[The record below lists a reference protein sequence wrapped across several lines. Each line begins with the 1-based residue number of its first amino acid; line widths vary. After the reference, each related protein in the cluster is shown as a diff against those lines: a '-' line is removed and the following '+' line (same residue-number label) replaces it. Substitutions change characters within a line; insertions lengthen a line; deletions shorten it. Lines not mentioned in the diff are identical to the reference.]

1 MMFEFDPIFAGI
13 LLIFTCACVYF
24 NWRGGYRQGVLTAGG
39 IFYDHAVK
47 DTISY
52 LIEAKEL
59 SPHWRHHI
67 DQILIDNIANQGAI
81 DRGLT
86 SKKPVE
92 KLG

>member
-1 MMFEFDPIFAGI
+1 MFEFDIFI
-13 LLIFTCACVYF
+13 MFIFTCACVYF
-24 NWRGGYRQGVLTAGG
+24 NWRSGYRQGVLTAGSL
-39 IFYDHAVK
+39 FYDHAVK

-67 DQILIDNIANQGAI
+67 DQLLIDNIANQGAI

-86 SKKPVE
+86 SKDPAKT
-92 KLG
+92 LG

>member
-1 MMFEFDPIFAGI
+1 MFEFDIFLAI
-13 LLIFTCACVYF
+13 IMLAFTCACVYF
-24 NWRGGYRQGVLTAGG
+24 NWRAGYRQGVLAGG
-39 IFYDHAVK
+39 CMFYDHAVN

-67 DQILIDNIANQGAI
+67 DQLLIDNIANQGAI
-81 DRGLT
+81 DRGLV
-86 SKKPVE
+86 SKNPVE

>member
-1 MMFEFDPIFAGI
+1 MPEFDITLVVIMF
-13 LLIFTCACVYF
+13 IFTCACVYF
-24 NWRGGYRQGVLTAGG
+24 NWRGGYRHGVIVGG
-39 IFYDHAVK
+39 SAFYDHAVR

-81 DRGLT
+81 DRGLN